1 MQDIEYLKSMYPS
14 GIRIL
19 QGYVA
24 EACDRL
30 DYKNS
35 PMYDEYPDHMMINR
49 LCDTICDTVIA
60 SEGAEKVRGMWNI
73 SEHDKAVMEM
83 AELKKDMKRLDV
95 DFFTEDDEPVMEQE
109 QDLENA
115 AAENIS
121 DAEDLTTEDS
131 LEEQAVSNIQNNFQG
146 YRESVVNPSGI
157 IMETQ
162 EMRGREPGFPGNGR
176 MGGRPNMGPGPGRPP
191 MGNNPG
197 RPPMGPGPVRPPSG
211 PNQDR
216 PPVGGPGPVRPP
228 QPPRPTPPP
237 PRPPQPPR
245 PTPPPP
251 PRPPQPPRPTP
262 PPPRPPQPPRPTPP
276 PPPRPPQPPRPTP
289 PPPRPPQPPRPTPP
303 PPRPPQPPRPTPPP
317 PPRPPQPP
325 RPTPPPPPRP
335 PRPQPP
341 RPPMPP
347 RPVPPPKPGNR
358 PSWLRDMVKVLL
370 LNEMF
375 HRRCAR
381 GLCAL

>member
-35 PMYDEYPDHMMINR
+35 PMYDEYPDHIMINR

-73 SEHDKAVMEM
+73 SENDKAVMEM
-83 AELKKDMKRLDV
+83 AELKKDMKRLDE
-95 DFFTEDDEPVMEQE
+95 DLFTEDDDAQIE

-115 AAENIS
+115 PAENIS
-121 DAEDLTTEDS
+121 EAEVSTTEES
-131 LEEQAVSNIQNNFQG
+131 QEEQSVSNIRNDFRG
-146 YRESVVNPSGI
+146 YRESMVNPSGI
-157 IMETQ
+157 MMETQ
-162 EMRGREPGFPGNGR
+162 EMRGREPGYPGNGR
-176 MGGRPNMGPGPGRPP
+176 MGGRPNMGQGSGRPPMENNSGRPP
-191 MGNNPG
+191 MGTGPE
-197 RPPMGPGPVRPPSG
+197 RPPMGPGPVRPPAG
-211 PNQDR
+211 ANQGR
-216 PPVGGPGPVRPP
+216 PPVGGPGPVRPPRPPQPPQPP

-245 PTPPPP
+245 P
-251 PRPPQPPRPTP
+251 
-262 PPPRPPQPPRPTPP
+262 
-276 PPPRPPQPPRPTP
+276 
-289 PPPRPPQPPRPTPP
+289 
-303 PPRPPQPPRPTPPP
+303 
-317 PPRPPQPP
+317 
-325 RPTPPPPPRP
+325 
-335 PRPQPP
+335 
-341 RPPMPP
+341 
-347 RPVPPPKPGNR
+347 VPPPKHGNR

>member
-73 SEHDKAVMEM
+73 SENDKAVMEM
-83 AELKKDMKRLDV
+83 AELKKDMKRLDE
-95 DFFTEDDEPVMEQE
+95 DLFTEDDDAQME

-115 AAENIS
+115 PAENIS
-121 DAEDLTTEDS
+121 EAEVSTTEES
-131 LEEQAVSNIQNNFQG
+131 QEEQSVSNIHNDFRG

-197 RPPMGPGPVRPPSG
+197 RPPMGPGPVRPP
-211 PNQDR
+211 
-216 PPVGGPGPVRPP
+216 
-228 QPPRPTPPP
+228 
-237 PRPPQPPR
+237 
-245 PTPPPP
+245 
-251 PRPPQPPRPTP
+251 
-262 PPPRPPQPPRPTPP
+262 
-276 PPPRPPQPPRPTP
+276 
-289 PPPRPPQPPRPTPP
+289 
-303 PPRPPQPPRPTPPP
+303 
-317 PPRPPQPP
+317 
-325 RPTPPPPPRP
+325 
-335 PRPQPP
+335 
-341 RPPMPP
+341 
-347 RPVPPPKPGNR
+347 
-358 PSWLRDMVKVLL
+358 
-370 LNEMF
+370 
-375 HRRCAR
+375 
-381 GLCAL
+381 

>member
-73 SEHDKAVMEM
+73 SEQDKAVMEM

-95 DFFTEDDEPVMEQE
+95 DFLTEDDDPVMEQE

-131 LEEQAVSNIQNNFQG
+131 LEEQAVSNIQNDFQG

-191 MGNNPG
+191 MGNNSG

-251 PRPPQPPRPTP
+251 RPPQPPRPTP

-276 PPPRPPQPPRPTP
+276 Q
-289 PPPRPPQPPRPTPP
+289 PRPPQPPRPTPP

>member
-73 SEHDKAVMEM
+73 SEQDKAVMEM

-95 DFFTEDDEPVMEQE
+95 DFLTEDDDPVMEQE

-131 LEEQAVSNIQNNFQG
+131 LEEQAVSNIQNDFQG

-251 PRPPQPPRPTP
+251 RPPQPPRPT
-262 PPPRPPQPPRPTPP
+262 P

-317 PPRPPQPP
+317 PPRPPRPQPP
-325 RPTPPPPPRP
+325 RPTPP
-335 PRPQPP
+335 PP

>member
-35 PMYDEYPDHMMINR
+35 PMYDEYPDHIMINR

-95 DFFTEDDEPVMEQE
+95 DFFTEDDDPVMEQE
-109 QDLENA
+109 QNIENVP
-115 AAENIS
+115 AENIGN
-121 DAEDLTTEDS
+121 AEVLTTEES
-131 LEEQAVSNIQNNFQG
+131 LEEQSVSNSQNEFLG

-162 EMRGREPGFPGNGR
+162 EMRGREPGFSGNGR

-197 RPPMGPGPVRPPSG
+197 RPPMGPGPERPPMG
-211 PNQDR
+211 PGPER
-216 PPVGGPGPVRPP
+216 PPMGPGPVRPP

-245 PTPPPP
+245 PMPPP

-276 PPPRPPQPPRPTP
+276 PPPRPPR
-289 PPPRPPQPPRPTPP
+289 PQPPRPTPP
-303 PPRPPQPPRPTPPP
+303 PPRPPMPPR
-317 PPRPPQPP
+317 
-325 RPTPPPPPRP
+325 
-335 PRPQPP
+335 
-341 RPPMPP
+341 PMPP

>member
-14 GIRIL
+14 RIRIL

-60 SEGAEKVRGMWNI
+60 SEGAQKVRGMWNI
-73 SEHDKAVMEM
+73 SENDKAVMEM
-83 AELKKDMKRLDV
+83 AELKKDMKRLDA
-95 DFFTEDDEPVMEQE
+95 DLFTEDDDAQME

-115 AAENIS
+115 PAENIGEADVS
-121 DAEDLTTEDS
+121 TTEES
-131 LEEQAVSNIQNNFQG
+131 QEELSDSNIHNEFRG
-146 YRESVVNPSGI
+146 YRESVVNPTGI

-162 EMRGREPGFPGNGR
+162 EMRGREPGFPGNGG
-176 MGGRPNMGPGPGRPP
+176 MGGRPNMGQGADRPP

-197 RPPMGPGPVRPPSG
+197 RPPMGPGPERPPMGPGPDRPPMGPGPDRPPMGPGPVIPPSG

-245 PTPPPP
+245 P
-251 PRPPQPPRPTP
+251 
-262 PPPRPPQPPRPTPP
+262 
-276 PPPRPPQPPRPTP
+276 
-289 PPPRPPQPPRPTPP
+289 
-303 PPRPPQPPRPTPPP
+303 
-317 PPRPPQPP
+317 
-325 RPTPPPPPRP
+325 
-335 PRPQPP
+335 
-341 RPPMPP
+341 P
-347 RPVPPPKPGNR
+347 RPVPPLKHGNR